1 MLKDFDSRIIRID
14 NAIEELNNMEAT
26 LAVIKD
32 EFFEVYIQN
41 VNLTRVNEE
50 YNKAFH
56 KQAKKFKS
64 LGQTI
69 YDLQLKLQSQKKH
82 GEWFDVNERLPLT
95 GKQVLVWYEY
105 MRKEDDFNES
115 YYTYG
120 IAQYA
125 AGLKEWIG
133 DGLCGLYVKVLYWT
147 PLPKPPEKKE

>member
-1 MLKDFDSRIIRID
+1 MLKDFDSRMIRID
-14 NAIEELNNMEAT
+14 NAMEELQNLEAT
-26 LAVIKD
+26 LIVIKN
-32 EFFEVYIQN
+32 EFFETYIQN

-82 GEWFDVNERLPLT
+82 GEWFDVNERLPET
-95 GKQVLVWYEY
+95 DEEVLVWYEY
-105 MRKEDDFNES
+105 FRYGDFNCMWQ
-115 YYTYG
+115 TYG
-120 IAQYA
+120 VACYYA
-125 AGLKEWIG
+125 KHERWIG
-133 DGLCGLYVKVLYWT
+133 EDLNGSQVKVLYWT

>member
-1 MLKDFDSRIIRID
+1 MLKDFDSRMIRID
-14 NAIEELNNMEAT
+14 NAIEELNNMKAT

-82 GEWFDVNERLPLT
+82 GEWFDVKERLPET
-95 GKQVLVWYEY
+95 DENVLVWYEY
-105 MRKEDDFNES
+105 FRYGDYNCMWQN
-115 YYTYG
+115 YG
-120 IAQYA
+120 IACYFAKHERWFGEDLNGSQ
-125 AGLKEWIG
+125 
-133 DGLCGLYVKVLYWT
+133 VKVLYWT
-147 PLPKPPEKKE
+147 ALPKPPEKKE

>member
-14 NAIEELNNMEAT
+14 NAIEELNNLEAT
-26 LAVIKD
+26 LAVIKN
-32 EFFEVYIQN
+32 EFFETYIQN
-41 VNLTRVNEE
+41 VNLTRVNEK

-82 GEWFDVNERLPLT
+82 GEWFDVNERLPET
-95 GKQVLVWYEY
+95 DEEVLVWYEY
-105 MRKEDDFNES
+105 YRYGKYNRMWQ
-115 YYTYG
+115 TYG
-120 IAQYA
+120 LSQYIKQTEMWSS
-125 AGLKEWIG
+125 AGLGMK
-133 DGLCGLYVKVLYWT
+133 VKVLYWM